1 MKVFII
7 GALMGAIIGAGA
19 LWYFTAQ
26 KAEERAAVQAEKARE
41 SVQAAGEQAKQA
53 LAARLEEMELSAE
66 DIRKELAE
74 KGHVVRRKA
83 RDIGEA
89 ATDAAVDARATATIK
104 AKLAADPDLSALR
117 ISVATT
123 AGRVTLSGTV
133 ASPELIGKAMVLAL
147 ETDGVREVVSTLQV
161 K

>member
-7 GALMGAIIGAGA
+7 GVLMGAIIGAGA

-26 KAEERAAVQAEKARE
+26 KAEKLAAVQAEKARE
-41 SVQAAGEQAKQA
+41 SVQSAGEQAKQA
-53 LAARLEEMELSAE
+53 LAEKLKALELRAE
-66 DIRKELAE
+66 DIQKELAD
-74 KGHVVRRKA
+74 KGRVVRIKA
-83 RDIGEA
+83 RAIGEVA
-89 ATDAAVDARATATIK
+89 ADATLDARATATIK
-104 AKLAADPDLSALR
+104 AKMAADPDLSALS

-133 ASPELIGKAMVLAL
+133 ASPELIGKAMMLAL